1 MPNSSAISRP
11 HCARSTGKWVVRLV
25 ARPIARLIVTP
36 AANPVRSAARRFD
49 GHSGYPG
56 AARCGPR
63 QPVPRRRGPPAGVGN
78 QGDDPRLSVT
88 GGAGPAAVVPVLP
101 KLLALRRGGGRAP
114 RTVAGLPACRGAA
127 VALPPVGR
135 QRLRPRPGRTSTLSR
150 AAFPPPAP
158 WPMEQRN
165 LLLAIVLSVGILI
178 AFQYVFEKVRPT
190 PTPAPAPATATQTLP
205 SASAPGVVAPNT
217 AVPGAITPG

>member
-78 QGDDPRLSVT
+78 QGDDPRLSAA
-88 GGAGPAAVVPVLP
+88 GGAGPAAILPILP

-127 VALPPVGR
+127 AALPPVGR
-135 QRLRPRPGRTSTLSR
+135 QRLRPRPVRTSTLSR
-150 AAFPPPAP
+150 AAFPPPPRGATAA
-158 WPMEQRN
+158 R
-165 LLLAIVLSVGILI
+165 
-178 AFQYVFEKVRPT
+178 T
-190 PTPAPAPATATQTLP
+190 PPPPPPPATRHSP
-205 SASAPGVVAPNT
+205 PPPRPRSGPGGRFSIRFPIRLRE
-217 AVPGAITPG
+217 GA